1 MRQRTQSRE
10 LALQAIYRINFQDNN
25 ANVDITALLDELT
38 KSSSSLLNN
47 NLSPVVNYARELI
60 EGYLQNQAKI
70 NETIKKSSANWEFQR
85 IALIDR
91 TILQIAAYELL
102 CRTDI
107 PQAVSINEAIELAK
121 KYGGQDSSNFIN
133 GILDKIA
140 SENKKSL

>member
-10 LALQAIYRINFQDNN
+10 LALQAIYRLNFQEDTTGIDIN
-25 ANVDITALLDELT
+25 AFLDETVKSYFSLSGNGTESIQPYT
-38 KSSSSLLNN
+38 KEI
-47 NLSPVVNYARELI
+47 V
-60 EGYLQNQAKI
+60 EGYLQNQDKVNAA
-70 NETIKKSSANWEFQR
+70 IKKSSANWEFQR

-91 TILQIAAYELL
+91 AILQIAAYELL

-121 KYGGQDSSNFIN
+121 KYGGPNSSNFVN

-140 SENKKSL
+140 SDNKR

>member
-10 LALQAIYRINFQDNN
+10 LALQAIYRLNFQEDTTGIDIN
-25 ANVDITALLDELT
+25 AFLDETVKSYFSLSGNGTEAIPPYT
-38 KSSSSLLNN
+38 KEI
-47 NLSPVVNYARELI
+47 V
-60 EGYLQNQAKI
+60 EGYLQNQDKVNAA
-70 NETIKKSSANWEFQR
+70 IKKSSTNWEFQR

-91 TILQIAAYELL
+91 AILQIAAYELL

-121 KYGGQDSSNFIN
+121 KYGGPNSSNFVN

-140 SENKKSL
+140 SDNKR

>member
-10 LALQAIYRINFQDNN
+10 LALQAIYRLNFQEN
-25 ANVDITALLDELT
+25 ASGIDITALLDELIKSFSALSGNGTESIPAYT
-38 KSSSSLLNN
+38 KEI
-47 NLSPVVNYARELI
+47 V
-60 EGYLQNQAKI
+60 EGYLQNQDQVNDA
-70 NETIKKSSANWEFQR
+70 IKKASANWEFQR

-121 KYGGQDSSNFIN
+121 KYGSQDSSNFVN

-140 SENKKSL
+140 SENKR

>member
-10 LALQAIYRINFQDNN
+10 LALQAIYRLNFQEN
-25 ANVDITALLDELT
+25 AAGINITALLDELI
-38 KSSSSLLNN
+38 KSYSALPDNN
-47 NLSPVVNYARELI
+47 SGQIVNYARELI
-60 EGYLQNQAKI
+60 EGYLQNQDKVNDA
-70 NETIKKSSANWEFQR
+70 IKKSSANWEFQR

-121 KYGGQDSSNFIN
+121 KYGGQDSANFVN

-140 SENKKSL
+140 SENKR

>member
-10 LALQAIYRINFQDNN
+10 LALQAIYRINFQEDTTNI
-25 ANVDITALLDELT
+25 DIATLLDELI
-38 KSSSSLLNN
+38 KSYSSLPDN
-47 NLSPVVNYARELI
+47 NLVPIVNYTKELVD
-60 EGYLQNQAKI
+60 GYLQNQAKI
-70 NETIKKSSANWEFQR
+70 NEAIKKSSANWEFQR

-91 TILQIAAYELL
+91 TILQIAVYELL

-121 KYGGQDSSNFIN
+121 KYGGQDSSNFVN

-140 SENKKSL
+140 SENKR